1 MPRHGAASEHTCLG
15 GPRLLT
21 SNLHVEFE
29 FILILFQKKRNRPSE
44 RYKHSDPTDMSWV
57 PAGASPEPGTGASV
71 NRGLAFPGF
80 IEQRRVAGTGC
91 SSPREADV
99 SMREDAGSF
108 PGVTI
113 TKDLKLGDLR

>member
-1 MPRHGAASEHTCLG
+1 MPRPGAALNTSAWVALGFNLKLPCRVRIYFDFISE
-15 GPRLLT
+15 
-21 SNLHVEFE
+21 
-29 FILILFQKKRNRPSE
+29 KRNRPNE

-57 PAGASPEPGTGASV
+57 PNGASPKPGTEASV

-80 IEQRRVAGTGC
+80 IEQRRVAGTGW
-91 SSPREADV
+91 SSQRETDV
-99 SMREDAGSF
+99 SMREDSGSF